1 MDVRVE
7 EQAVQDG
14 IRPAVIGDRDH
25 DVTADRVVQ
34 VHARLERRDRLR
46 GQHGARRR
54 VADLHRL
61 GPALVV
67 PVDRSTAR
75 GRAPAPS
82 PRLTSTVKL
91 VGEYQTAATRLDE
104 PGTCK
109 ARGSVEVVV
118 QV

>member
-1 MDVRVE
+1 MDVGSRNRPLRT
-7 EQAVQDG
+7 ALA
-14 IRPAVIGDRDH
+14 PAVRVI
-25 DVTADRVVQ
+25 VITMWPLTVVQ

-46 GQHGARRR
+46 AQHGARRR

-67 PVDRSTAR
+67 PVDEVQLEVVRLAVAEVDVDGEAGGGVPDGGDAV
-75 GRAPAPS
+75 GRAGD
-82 PRLTSTVKL
+82 L
-91 VGEYQTAATRLDE
+91 E
-104 PGTCK
+104 

>member
-1 MDVRVE
+1 MAAE
-7 EQAVQDG
+7 
-14 IRPAVIGDRDH
+14 
-25 DVTADRVVQ
+25 TVVQ

-46 GQHGARRR
+46 AQHRARAG

-67 PVDRSTAR
+67 PVEEVQLEVVRL
-75 GRAPAPS
+75 PS

-91 VGEYQTAATRLDE
+91 VGEYQTAATRLEE